1 MKIAFIITK
10 TPQEEGFNNFIKL
23 LNLYV
28 DNQDIHVYLIG
39 NGVYNAVHGH
49 IHTDLIHG
57 LAQKNT
63 VLAYEKDLKAR
74 GLEEMSLIPGVSI
87 FPDYG
92 DMVVDIMEKMDQ
104 VFNF

>member
-10 TPQEEGFNNFIKL
+10 TPQEEGFNSFIKL

-28 DNQDIHVYLIG
+28 DNQDIHIYLIG

-49 IHTDLIHG
+49 VHADLIHG

-63 VLAYEKDLKAR
+63 VLAYEKDLNAR
-74 GLEEMSLIPGVSI
+74 GLDNENLIPGVII

-92 DMVVDIMEKMDQ
+92 DMVVDIMENRDQ

>member
-10 TPQEEGFNNFIKL
+10 TPQEEGFNSFIKL

-28 DNQDIHVYLIG
+28 DNQDIHIYLIG

-57 LAQKNT
+57 LAQKNV
-63 VLAYEKDLKAR
+63 VLVYEKDLKAR
-74 GLEEMSLIPGVSI
+74 GLEKTNLIPGVSI